1 MISTINIKNIGI
13 IDDVSINL
21 ENGFN
26 VLTKEIIGRL
36 KKMEEELVIDRF
48 EGNIAICEN
57 RKTGEIK
64 EILKEEL
71 DEELKEGNIIKYE
84 NGKYVLD
91 KEKQEEIEKRIKEK
105 MDDIWNN

>member
-1 MISTINIKNIGI
+1 MKIELFKH
-13 IDDVSINL
+13 VSK
-21 ENGFN
+21 ENSRFQ
-26 VLTKEIIGRL
+26 VDEFIKEIIGRL

>member
-1 MISTINIKNIGI
+1 MKIELFKN
-13 IDDVSINL
+13 VSK
-21 ENGFN
+21 ENSRFQ
-26 VLTKEIIGRL
+26 VDEFIKEIIGRL

-71 DEELKEGNIIKYE
+71 EEELKEGNIIKYE

-105 MDDIWNN
+105 MDDIWNK